1 MNDANQPGN
10 IGKSV
15 DDFEIIET
23 ISEKNRNAI
32 YKVRPKLN
40 SQIYCMK
47 KINLKDAEAL
57 GITNYIE
64 REVPFLK
71 LLKHENIAKYET
83 NFTENNCLYII
94 SEYVNNGS
102 LLNLIQLKKDKN
114 IQISEEKLSFIFLQC
129 LEVLSYL
136 HSCGIIF
143 REFKPELILIDRK
156 NIIKIGNFKYS
167 AIFDNKL
174 ANNKFGNINNN
185 LLNNNFE
192 IVKIG
197 DFQAPEMQKGNHYDY
212 KVDVFSMGV
221 TFCSLAYSEVKLPN
235 NRGQYSQ
242 DLYDLISKMLIENPS
257 IRPSST
263 ELYRQ
268 MKDIYISKH
277 FNKSALFSFLR
288 CLLSF
293 PNTNEDFLKK
303 FKETIKIDQ
312 NPILECISQ
321 LFVNINNSKKDKNG
335 IGKEVKES
343 LYNLY
348 KLLKKK
354 GNYESIDNREFSTV
368 AFADYFFDLTE
379 KNLPLNSINDIESI
393 QNNQSNDDIKISSN
407 EFQAYKLFNS
417 LPNSAVSDL
426 FSVEYKEKSSCA
438 NCSKESFKFTKKY
451 YIEFNVENIKKIKK
465 EDLDIIDVFE
475 NLCKNSEDNNSTIP
489 KDNCSNCKTFSQI
502 KKKKN
507 CYNLPN
513 DLIILIN
520 RGENCR
526 YKDDIN
532 FGKELDLNKYAE
544 NKVYIKYLYQ
554 LYGILVRKEKNDPDK
569 YNKKLEEYIYY
580 TRGKNEN
587 LFTCND
593 ERITFNLEE
602 IQSEGDIMAL
612 YYYSENN
619 NTFISQ
625 DINIDNEI
633 INNNTIS
640 NPNIAQVT
648 IQVLNNKN
656 INNNQVNN
664 SLDIINNYQSLNN
677 KNINNNQ
684 INNSLDIINNNQAL
698 NNKNIN
704 NNQVNNSL
712 DIINN
717 NQSLNNKN
725 INNNQINNNQ
735 VNYNMNNFNNNI
747 NRNISIPPNE
757 LNIMDNLMLNQ
768 DNNYNINQNQINMQS
783 NNNMMNNNQNINN
796 PNNYNQN
803 NNYQNNYNN
812 VQYNNNQNNNNAQYN
827 NNQNNNNVQYNNN
840 QDNNNVQYN
849 NNQNNNYS
857 GNNQQFNNSNNQN
870 NNQNNNMNNY
880 NNQNNNNQINNSG
893 NISNNNIDNN
903 PINNLL
909 NNNNYN
915 QINNNQYNS
924 NNNNEFRQFN

>member
-1 MNDANQPGN
+1 MNDENQPEN

-32 YKVRPKLN
+32 YKVRSKLN
-40 SQIYCMK
+40 SQLYCMK

-83 NFTENNCLYII
+83 DFTENNCLYII

-102 LLNLIQLKKDKN
+102 LLNLIELKKDKN

-303 FKETIKIDQ
+303 FKKTIKIDQ

-417 LPNSAVSDL
+417 LPNSVVSDL
-426 FSVEYKEKSSCA
+426 FSIEYKEKSSCA

-502 KKKKN
+502 KKKIN

-640 NPNIAQVT
+640 NPNITQVT

-684 INNSLDIINNNQAL
+684 
-698 NNKNIN
+698 
-704 NNQVNNSL
+704 VNNSL

-725 INNNQINNNQ
+725 INNNQINNTNNNQ

-812 VQYNNNQNNNNAQYN
+812 VPYN

-840 QDNNNVQYN
+840 QNNTIIL
-849 NNQNNNYS
+849 
-857 GNNQQFNNSNNQN
+857 FK
-870 NNQNNNMNNY
+870 
-880 NNQNNNNQINNSG
+880 
-893 NISNNNIDNN
+893 
-903 PINNLL
+903 
-909 NNNNYN
+909 
-915 QINNNQYNS
+915 
-924 NNNNEFRQFN
+924 

>member
-1 MNDANQPGN
+1 MNDENQPEN

-32 YKVRPKLN
+32 FKVRSRLN

-83 NFTENNCLYII
+83 DFTENNCLYII

-303 FKETIKIDQ
+303 FKQTIKIDQ
-312 NPILECISQ
+312 NPILKCISQ

-379 KNLPLNSINDIESI
+379 KNLPLNSINDIEPI

-426 FSVEYKEKSSCA
+426 FSIEYKEKSSCA

-451 YIEFNVENIKKIKK
+451 YIEFNVENIKKIKIT
-465 EDLDIIDVFE
+465 DLDIIDVFE

-489 KDNCSNCKTFSQI
+489 KNNCSNCKTFSQI

-544 NKVYIKYLYQ
+544 NKVYMKYLYQ

-633 INNNTIS
+633 MNNNTIS
-640 NPNIAQVT
+640 NPNITQIT
-648 IQVLNNKN
+648 NLVLNNKN

-664 SLDIINNYQSLNN
+664 SLDIINNDQSLNN

-747 NRNISIPPNE
+747 NSNIYNPPRP
-757 LNIMDNLMLNQ
+757 
-768 DNNYNINQNQINMQS
+768 S
-783 NNNMMNNNQNINN
+783 
-796 PNNYNQN
+796 
-803 NNYQNNYNN
+803 
-812 VQYNNNQNNNNAQYN
+812 
-827 NNQNNNNVQYNNN
+827 
-840 QDNNNVQYN
+840 
-849 NNQNNNYS
+849 
-857 GNNQQFNNSNNQN
+857 
-870 NNQNNNMNNY
+870 
-880 NNQNNNNQINNSG
+880 
-893 NISNNNIDNN
+893 
-903 PINNLL
+903 LL
-909 NNNNYN
+909 CHM
-915 QINNNQYNS
+915 
-924 NNNNEFRQFN
+924 

>member
-1 MNDANQPGN
+1 MNDENQPEN

-32 YKVRPKLN
+32 YKVRSRLN
-40 SQIYCMK
+40 SQLYCMK

-83 NFTENNCLYII
+83 DFTENNCLYII

-417 LPNSAVSDL
+417 LPNSVVSDL
-426 FSVEYKEKSSCA
+426 FSIEYKEKSSCA

-502 KKKKN
+502 KKKIN

-619 NTFISQ
+619 NTLISP
-625 DINIDNEI
+625 DIVIDTDIIDNNI
-633 INNNTIS
+633 TDNDNNQVTNLVINNENKLSLNIS
-640 NPNIAQVT
+640 S
-648 IQVLNNKN
+648 N

-664 SLDIINNYQSLNN
+664 NLNNINNNQLNYNMNNINNNQKNNGLDIINNQVNNNLNIINNN
-677 KNINNNQ
+677 KDNNYLNNINNNQ
-684 INNSLDIINNNQAL
+684 MNNINNNQMNNSFDIINNNKD
-698 NNKNIN
+698 NKYI
-704 NNQVNNSL
+704 
-712 DIINN
+712 D
-717 NQSLNNKN
+717 
-725 INNNQINNNQ
+725 NQI
-735 VNYNMNNFNNNI
+735 NNNI

-796 PNNYNQN
+796 LNNYNQN

-812 VQYNNNQNNNNAQYN
+812 FQYNNNQNNNNAQYN
-827 NNQNNNNVQYNNN
+827 NNQNNNNA
-840 QDNNNVQYN
+840 QYN
-849 NNQNNNYS
+849 NNQNNN
-857 GNNQQFNNSNNQN
+857 NAQ
-870 NNQNNNMNNY
+870 Y
-880 NNQNNNNQINNSG
+880 NNQNNNNAQYNNQ
-893 NISNNNIDNN
+893 NNN
-903 PINNLL
+903 
-909 NNNNYN
+909 
-915 QINNNQYNS
+915 
-924 NNNNEFRQFN
+924 

>member
-1 MNDANQPGN
+1 MNDENQPEN
-10 IGKSV
+10 IGTSV

-32 YKVRPKLN
+32 YKVRSRLN

-83 NFTENNCLYII
+83 DFTEKNCLYII

-303 FKETIKIDQ
+303 FKKTIKIDQ

-321 LFVNINNSKKDKNG
+321 LFVSINNSKEDKNG

-417 LPNSAVSDL
+417 LPKSVVSDY
-426 FSVEYKEKSSCA
+426 FSIEYKEKSSCA
-438 NCSKESFKFTKKY
+438 NCSKESFIFTKKY

-475 NLCKNSEDNNSTIP
+475 NLCKNSEDNNSIIP
-489 KDNCSNCKTFSQI
+489 RDNCSNCKTISEI
-502 KKKKN
+502 KKKKIA
-507 CYNLPN
+507 
-513 DLIILIN
+513 IIFQMI
-520 RGENCR
+520 
-526 YKDDIN
+526 
-532 FGKELDLNKYAE
+532 
-544 NKVYIKYLYQ
+544 
-554 LYGILVRKEKNDPDK
+554 
-569 YNKKLEEYIYY
+569 
-580 TRGKNEN
+580 
-587 LFTCND
+587 
-593 ERITFNLEE
+593 
-602 IQSEGDIMAL
+602 
-612 YYYSENN
+612 
-619 NTFISQ
+619 
-625 DINIDNEI
+625 
-633 INNNTIS
+633 
-640 NPNIAQVT
+640 
-648 IQVLNNKN
+648 
-656 INNNQVNN
+656 
-664 SLDIINNYQSLNN
+664 
-677 KNINNNQ
+677 
-684 INNSLDIINNNQAL
+684 
-698 NNKNIN
+698 
-704 NNQVNNSL
+704 
-712 DIINN
+712 
-717 NQSLNNKN
+717 
-725 INNNQINNNQ
+725 
-735 VNYNMNNFNNNI
+735 
-747 NRNISIPPNE
+747 
-757 LNIMDNLMLNQ
+757 
-768 DNNYNINQNQINMQS
+768 
-783 NNNMMNNNQNINN
+783 
-796 PNNYNQN
+796 
-803 NNYQNNYNN
+803 
-812 VQYNNNQNNNNAQYN
+812 
-827 NNQNNNNVQYNNN
+827 
-840 QDNNNVQYN
+840 
-849 NNQNNNYS
+849 
-857 GNNQQFNNSNNQN
+857 
-870 NNQNNNMNNY
+870 
-880 NNQNNNNQINNSG
+880 
-893 NISNNNIDNN
+893 
-903 PINNLL
+903 
-909 NNNNYN
+909 
-915 QINNNQYNS
+915 
-924 NNNNEFRQFN
+924 

>member
-1 MNDANQPGN
+1 MNDENQPEN

-32 YKVRPKLN
+32 YKVRSRLN
-40 SQIYCMK
+40 SQLYCMK

-83 NFTENNCLYII
+83 DFTEKNCLYII

-303 FKETIKIDQ
+303 LKKTIKIDQ
-312 NPILECISQ
+312 NPILKCISQ

-417 LPNSAVSDL
+417 LPNSVVSDL
-426 FSVEYKEKSSCA
+426 FSIEYKEKSSCA

-507 CYNLPN
+507 CYNIPN
-513 DLIILIN
+513 DLIILIKK
-520 RGENCR
+520 REKCK

-640 NPNIAQVT
+640 NPNITQVT

-684 INNSLDIINNNQAL
+684 
-698 NNKNIN
+698 
-704 NNQVNNSL
+704 VNNSL

-717 NQSLNNKN
+717 NQSFNNKN
-725 INNNQINNNQ
+725 INNNQINNTNNNQ

-796 PNNYNQN
+796 LNNYNQN

-812 VQYNNNQNNNNAQYN
+812 VQYNNNQNNNN
-827 NNQNNNNVQYNNN
+827 VQY
-840 QDNNNVQYN
+840 

-893 NISNNNIDNN
+893 NISNNNIHNN

>member
-1 MNDANQPGN
+1 MNDENQPEN

-32 YKVRPKLN
+32 YKVRSRLN

-83 NFTENNCLYII
+83 DFTEKNCLYII

-312 NPILECISQ
+312 NLILKYISQ
-321 LFVNINNSKKDKNG
+321 LFVSINNSKEDKNG

-417 LPNSAVSDL
+417 LPNSVVSDL
-426 FSVEYKEKSSCA
+426 FSIEYKEKSSCA
-438 NCSKESFKFTKKY
+438 NCSKESFKFTKKH
-451 YIEFNVENIKKIKK
+451 YIEFNVENIKKIKIT
-465 EDLDIIDVFE
+465 DLDIIDVFE

-502 KKKKN
+502 KKKIN

-532 FGKELDLNKYAE
+532 FGKELNLYKYAE
-544 NKVYIKYLYQ
+544 NKVYRKYLYQ

-640 NPNIAQVT
+640 NPNITQVT

-684 INNSLDIINNNQAL
+684 INNT
-698 NNKNIN
+698 
-704 NNQVNNSL
+704 
-712 DIINN
+712 
-717 NQSLNNKN
+717 
-725 INNNQINNNQ
+725 NNNQ

-747 NRNISIPPNE
+747 NSNIYNPPNE

-796 PNNYNQN
+796 LNNYNQN

-812 VQYNNNQNNNNAQYN
+812 FQYNNNQNNNNAQYN
-827 NNQNNNNVQYNNN
+827 NNQNNNNAQYNN
-840 QDNNNVQYN
+840 QNNNY
-849 NNQNNNYS
+849 NNYS

-893 NISNNNIDNN
+893 NISNNNINNN